1 MYIFLANIGD
11 KVRVVTTSER
21 KKKQKTG
28 RIVGITENL
37 IVVRYEKGYRESFKC
52 KLIEQTAM
60 ETDSELYQYIIKA
73 VTNEYVTYKYLQTIM
88 NIPCS
93 RNTYYDRRRK
103 FYYLLSKK
111 I

>member
-37 IVVRYEKGYRESFKC
+37 IVVRYKKGYRESFNVADIVTPARA
-52 KLIEQTAM
+52 KLLVQNNGE
-60 ETDSELYQYIIKA
+60 EWSEIKY
-73 VTNEYVTYKYLQTIM
+73 EY
-88 NIPCS
+88 
-93 RNTYYDRRRK
+93 RRK
-103 FYYLLSKK
+103 Y
-111 I
+111 